1 MQIVPLLLHAA
12 VLKCKKWHLI
22 NDKSLTLL
30 PSIIW
35 NLERGEWLEL
45 LKLSNLQVFGSRI
58 GKFIVNLQTLTKC
71 NEFMAHENNLSIGVF
86 IDGGYYAKINEGF
99 AEKREVNLRGLLE
112 YICQRIS
119 KEGEIE
125 RKYLYVTE
133 CHYYRGRYRANEA
146 KSKNLLYDERKFED
160 MLIENDVI
168 FHYKHLRTDP
178 RGGVI
183 EKGVDTWFALDTY
196 ELTLFRQFDYVVLI
210 SGDADHEMLARKLK
224 ALKTHVILLTWDP
237 ANTASTSRFLK
248 EEVCSHFDMN
258 RAVSEDNNLLK
269 YLTI

>member
-1 MQIVPLLLHAA
+1 MSH
-12 VLKCKKWHLI
+12 
-22 NDKSLTLL
+22 D
-30 PSIIW
+30 
-35 NLERGEWLEL
+35 
-45 LKLSNLQVFGSRI
+45 
-58 GKFIVNLQTLTKC
+58 
-71 NEFMAHENNLSIGVF
+71 NNLSIGVF

-99 AEKREVNLRGLLE
+99 AGYKEVNLKALLD
-112 YICQRIS
+112 YICKRIS
-119 KEGEIE
+119 KEENID
-125 RKYLYVTE
+125 RKRLYITE
-133 CHYYRGRYRANEA
+133 SHYYRGRYRASEA
-146 KSKNLLYDERKFED
+146 KTKNLLFDERKFED

-178 RGGVI
+178 KGGVI

-196 ELTLFRQFDYVVLI
+196 EMTLFRQFDYVVLI

-258 RAVSEDNNLLK
+258 SAIAEDSTLLK
-269 YLTI
+269 TLTI

>member
-1 MQIVPLLLHAA
+1 MGH
-12 VLKCKKWHLI
+12 
-22 NDKSLTLL
+22 D
-30 PSIIW
+30 
-35 NLERGEWLEL
+35 
-45 LKLSNLQVFGSRI
+45 
-58 GKFIVNLQTLTKC
+58 
-71 NEFMAHENNLSIGVF
+71 NNLSIGVF

-99 AEKREVNLRGLLE
+99 TGRKEVNLKGLLN
-112 YICQRIS
+112 YICSRIS
-119 KEGEIE
+119 DDENIE
-125 RKYLYVTE
+125 RRRLYVTE
-133 CHYYRGRYRANEA
+133 CHYYRGRYRALEA
-146 KSKNLLYDERKFED
+146 KTKNILYDERRFED

-196 ELTLFRQFDYVVLI
+196 EMTLYREFDFVVLI

-248 EEVCSHFDMN
+248 EEVCSHIDMN
-258 RAVSEDNNLLK
+258 SAIAEDETLLK
-269 YLTI
+269 TLTI

>member
-1 MQIVPLLLHAA
+1 
-12 VLKCKKWHLI
+12 
-22 NDKSLTLL
+22 
-30 PSIIW
+30 
-35 NLERGEWLEL
+35 
-45 LKLSNLQVFGSRI
+45 
-58 GKFIVNLQTLTKC
+58 
-71 NEFMAHENNLSIGVF
+71 MAHETNLSIGVF

-99 AEKREVNLRGLLE
+99 GGTKEVNLKELLN

-119 KEGEIE
+119 KEEGIE
-125 RKYLYVTE
+125 RKHLYVTE
-133 CHYYRGRYRANEA
+133 CHYYRGRYRANDA
-146 KSKNLLYDERKFED
+146 KSRNLLYDERKFED

-183 EKGVDTWFALDTY
+183 EKGIDTWFALDTY
-196 ELTLFRQFDYVVLI
+196 EMTLYREFDYVVLI
-210 SGDADHEMLARKLK
+210 SGDADHEMLVRKLK

-258 RAVSEDNNLLK
+258 AAISEDSSLQNE
-269 YLTI
+269 LTIS

>member
-1 MQIVPLLLHAA
+1 
-12 VLKCKKWHLI
+12 
-22 NDKSLTLL
+22 
-30 PSIIW
+30 
-35 NLERGEWLEL
+35 
-45 LKLSNLQVFGSRI
+45 
-58 GKFIVNLQTLTKC
+58 
-71 NEFMAHENNLSIGVF
+71 MAMTYEENLSIGVF

-99 AEKREVNLRGLLE
+99 ADKREVNLKALLE
-112 YICQRIS
+112 YICRKIA
-119 KEGEIE
+119 EDNGIE
-125 RKYLYVTE
+125 RKRLYITE

-196 ELTLFRQFDYVVLI
+196 EMTVFREFNFVVLI

-224 ALKTHVILLTWDP
+224 ALKTHVVLLTWDP

-248 EEVCSHFDMN
+248 EEVCSHIDMN
-258 RAVSEDNNLLK
+258 CLIAANPSLIQT
-269 YLTI
+269 LTANSAR